1 MRERELFLTKRPSTD
16 TSHVMSARLTSRQR
30 RLVRALLEGSTNRE
44 IAARLGLRE
53 QTVRNQLSVIYAK
66 LGVRNRLELA
76 IQARRH
82 GLLEHG
88 NDD

>member
-1 MRERELFLTKRPSTD
+1 
-16 TSHVMSARLTSRQR
+16 MSGRLTSRQR

-53 QTVRNQLSVIYAK
+53 QTVRNQLSVIYGK

-76 IQARRH
+76 IHARRYGLSDH
-82 GLLEHG
+82 GR
-88 NDD
+88 DD